1 MYVIDGIAYAGE
13 PETTIKVCGV
23 RALENYRL
31 WLRFS
36 DGSIKIYDV
45 NKLLNYP
52 AFEPLKDKEV
62 FKTVYIDYETVN
74 WCEGEIDIAPEELYK
89 NGVTADKENIA

>member
-1 MYVIDGIAYAGE
+1 M
-13 PETTIKVCGV
+13 
-23 RALENYRL
+23 RALDNYKL

-45 NKLLNYP
+45 NKMLNYP

-62 FKTVYIDYETVN
+62 FRGVYIDYDTVN
-74 WCEGEIDIAPEELYK
+74 WLNGDIDISPEELYK
-89 NGVTADKENIA
+89 NGITADTENIA

>member
-13 PETTIKVCGV
+13 PEAIIKVCGV
-23 RALENYRL
+23 RALDNYKL

-45 NKLLNYP
+45 NKMLNYP

-62 FKTVYIDYETVN
+62 FRGVYIDYDTVN
-74 WCEGEIDIAPEELYK
+74 WQNGDIDISPEELYK
-89 NGVTADKENIA
+89 NGITADTENIA

>member
-13 PETTIKVCGV
+13 PEAIIKVCGV
-23 RALENYRL
+23 RALDNYKL

-45 NKLLNYP
+45 NKMLNYP
-52 AFEPLKDKEV
+52 AFDR
-62 FKTVYIDYETVN
+62 YITRRTIQKWYYRRYRKYSITE
-74 WCEGEIDIAPEELYK
+74 
-89 NGVTADKENIA
+89 

>member
-13 PETTIKVCGV
+13 PEGIIKVCGV
-23 RALENYRL
+23 RALDNYKL

-45 NKLLNYP
+45 NKMLNYP

-62 FKTVYIDYETVN
+62 FRGVYIDYDTVN
-74 WCEGEIDIAPEELYK
+74 WLNGDIDISPEELYK
-89 NGVTADKENIA
+89 NGITADTENIA